1 MILKAARAF
10 TEGEKALVLLA
21 LPAKDK
27 TEWLFLEGAGTAD
40 GRVQVMLSPDQIRQL
55 DYRVFLAVIL

>member
-1 MILKAARAF
+1 MKRYIL
-10 TEGEKALVLLA
+10 LLLSLLLA
-21 LPAKDK
+21 LC
-27 TEWLFLEGAGTAD
+27 LCAGPAD